1 MGNVQMEKKVN
12 IVKKGLNWKS
22 QNHVEIDITEIAHP
36 VDKALVRILE
46 TAHVNDILK
55 EPLNQLVSANYG
67 PTLANGI
74 VLDEKNFPD
83 LYILLKS
90 TADALG
96 IKVPYTVISNE
107 IGGINAFATGTDEKP
122 FIVIS
127 NLAPK
132 LLDAGE
138 LQFIIAHEC
147 GHIAME
153 HMVYHTAGSL
163 AKIMGGYLPIV
174 GPALSNVAVF
184 PLNCWNRCSE
194 ITADRIGMISCG
206 SLQKSQ
212 MALLK
217 IVGGFTDVGEVDIEH
232 YIMQGRRIQNEQV
245 LGKLNEYFQSHPMI
259 HKRLKALE
267 YFADS
272 ELYYKVAKKTFPEGR
287 KLMTVEELNTKVSN
301 LLRIV

>member
-1 MGNVQMEKKVN
+1 MEKRIN
-12 IVKKGLNWKS
+12 IVQKGLNWKS
-22 QNHVEIDITEIAHP
+22 RNHVELNIKEVAHP
-36 VDKALVRILE
+36 VDKALVKTLE
-46 TAHVNDILK
+46 VAHVNEILK
-55 EPLNQLVSANYG
+55 EPLNQLVSVNYG
-67 PTLANGI
+67 STLANGI

-83 LYILLKS
+83 LYIVLKS
-90 TADALG
+90 TADRLG

-107 IGGINAFATGTDEKP
+107 ISGINAFATGTDEKP

-132 LLDAGE
+132 LLDKEE

-163 AKIMGGYLPIV
+163 AKVMSGYLPVI
-174 GPALSNVAVF
+174 GPALSNVAVL

-194 ITADRIGMISCG
+194 VTADRIGMISCG
-206 SLQKSQ
+206 DLRKSQ

-217 IVGGFTDVGEVDIEH
+217 IVGGHTDVDGVDIEH
-232 YIMQGRRIQNEQV
+232 YITQGKSIQNKQV
-245 LGKLNEYFQSHPMI
+245 LGKINEYFQSHPMI

-267 YFADS
+267 YFAES
-272 ELYYKVAKKTFPEGR
+272 ELYYKVTKKIPPEDK
-287 KLMTVEELNTKVSN
+287 KLMTTEQLNKKVDV
-301 LLRIV
+301 LLRVL